1 MKEGMLAD
9 IKRLI
14 YQGQVEQAIRQ
25 INDLLPRVSSGQ
37 DEAYYLLGNAY
48 RKQGNWQQA
57 LNNYRRAIDL
67 NPQSPARHAHRM
79 VMDILEFY
87 NKDMYNQ

>member
-1 MKEGMLAD
+1 MEQLKTIKE
-9 IKRLI
+9 LI
-14 YQGQVEQAIRQ
+14 NQGDVAEAIRQ
-25 INDLLPRVSSGQ
+25 LDEHLTSDSSCR

-67 NPQSPARHAHRM
+67 NPESPAREAYRM
-79 VMDILEFY
+79 AMDILNFF